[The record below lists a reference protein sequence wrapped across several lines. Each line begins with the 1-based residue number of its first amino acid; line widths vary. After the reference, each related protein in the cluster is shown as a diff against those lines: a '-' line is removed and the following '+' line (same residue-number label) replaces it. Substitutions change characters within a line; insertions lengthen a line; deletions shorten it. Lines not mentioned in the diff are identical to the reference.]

1 MLADLSYFNI
11 IREVSELLNCFIFF
25 QIAVVS
31 PVRGVPPTV
40 LSPSKVMKLRVISG
54 EDLRLACNVQG
65 GKPEPVVRWL
75 KNNENHFSR

>member
-1 MLADLSYFNI
+1 M
-11 IREVSELLNCFIFF
+11 
-25 QIAVVS
+25 S

-65 GKPEPVVRWL
+65 GQPEPVVRWL
-75 KNNENHFSR
+75 KNNEVHLSR